1 MQIRPLVGVIA
12 CRREVEGHPAHMVTD
27 KYVSAL
33 RAYGLEPVI
42 LPVWQDADAMAAGAL
57 LDRLD
62 GLMLTGSYTNVLPSR
77 YGAAREPENTRDDL
91 DRDHAAM
98 LWVPL
103 ALARHLP
110 LLAICRG
117 FQELN
122 VAFGGTLHQAVQRAP
137 GRQDHREP
145 AGTKAEQ
152 YAPIHDIEIRPG
164 GRLAR
169 LYSDAGDSETGDSK
183 TGDSKTG
190 KADPLSAR
198 VNSLHQQ
205 GVDRLGEGLF
215 VEAVAPDG
223 LIEAISVADAPG
235 FTLAVQ
241 WHPEWE
247 PGKNPLYDAIFR
259 GFADACL
266 CPETHQA
273 SD

>member
-42 LPVWQDADAMAAGAL
+42 LPVWEDADATAAGAL

-77 YGAAREPENTRDDL
+77 YGAEREPENDRDDR

-103 ALARHLP
+103 ALARRLP

-145 AGTKAEQ
+145 AGSKAEQ
-152 YAPIHDIEIRPG
+152 YAPTHDIEIQPG

-169 LYSDAGDSETGDSK
+169 LYGEAGDSDAGQAGTL
-183 TGDSKTG
+183 T
-190 KADPLSAR
+190 AW

-247 PGKNPLYDAIFR
+247 PDKSPLYNAIFR
-259 GFADACL
+259 GFADACQRA
-266 CPETHQA
+266 ETRPR
-273 SD
+273 